1 MTTEEGSATQALCQ
15 QYILMKRGFSS
26 NFKAWLPL
34 IRGLTST
41 IEAAAFDETVAW
53 AACETQTY
61 FRSSTRRERSDDR
74 NYVCG
79 SQAFAYVAG
88 SLFGYVRSL

>member
-34 IRGLTST
+34 IRALTST
-41 IEAAAFDETVAW
+41 IEAAEFDETVAW
-53 AACETQTY
+53 VACEPLTY
-61 FRSSTRRERSDDR
+61 FQSSLLSTRRERSDD
-74 NYVCG
+74 
-79 SQAFAYVAG
+79 VAG

>member
-1 MTTEEGSATQALCQ
+1 MEEGFANQALCQ

-34 IRGLTST
+34 IRGLSFA
-41 IEAAAFDETVAW
+41 EFDETVACV
-53 AACETQTY
+53 ACKLQTY
-61 FRSSTRRERSDDR
+61 LRSSFLFTRRERSDVR

-79 SQAFAYVAG
+79 SQAIAYVAG